1 MIKIWC
7 CNMRSSY
14 KMDIWTSTLQL
25 GGSISWFWF
34 LVSYFLFYF
43 VVISLSTSCSRMF
56 PVFLVCSSW
65 FYGLSP
71 SRWCF
76 LFPSFLLAAPFDPW
90 ILDFGF
96 GTLVISIKAHFLPVY
111 LPASVLCWVHFCV
124 TWRSISWGSLCDK
137 IARWGDSADQLVSE
151 VLFKCCSS

>member
-65 FYGLSP
+65 FYGLS
-71 SRWCF
+71 SSLWCF

-90 ILDFGF
+90 ISDFGF
-96 GTLVISIKAHFLPVY
+96 GTLVISIKRLTFCLFTCPHPSCV
-111 LPASVLCWVHFCV
+111 WVHFLRNV
-124 TWRSISWGSLCDK
+124 VLHILRK
-137 IARWGDSADQLVSE
+137 FVARWVDSADQLVSE